1 MKITIRRS
9 GGFAGPLNARTRD
22 LETSEL
28 PRARARR
35 IEAFLASA
43 AEAAEAGRKGR
54 ARPGADRLSYEVEIA
69 SAQGPRRLS
78 FDESAVPPELRREW
92 DEILDSPKP

>member
-1 MKITIRRS
+1 MKITLRRS

-28 PRARARR
+28 PPARARR
-35 IEAFLASA
+35 IEAFLASVTD
-43 AEAAEAGRKGR
+43 AGGSGR
-54 ARPGADRLSYEVEIA
+54 GGKARPAADRLRYEVEIE
-69 SAQGPRRLS
+69 SEEGTRRLR

-92 DEILDSPKP
+92 DEILDSPEP